1 MPKKKTEDPA
11 IAEDMTAMDVPLQEQ
26 TSEEQAGLTAGELP
40 AADETALADPLEAAD
55 AGATV
60 EADGAAGEVPVTPD
74 ADVQD
79 TPVEPPVE
87 VPLVEQPK
95 KPRRRAAAKKADAA
109 EAEQADAP
117 DAPPEPN
124 IPDGVPTAPAKPSRQ
139 STEKKRFYDLDFRE
153 LDKDLSPQ
161 QREEWDAIYA
171 SYRSKSTLTGAI
183 VGPEEIRYTV
193 QDKETGEMVTRKIPS
208 VAIIQYRVKVLIP
221 ETEMWM
227 PGEERPEFVMRNMA
241 RGAVIDYV
249 ILEVDRE
256 NECAVASR
264 RLALAA
270 KRHYFATAPGGHREG
285 EMMKCRVLAVGPKKC
300 LVEAGGYDLTLTQ
313 RDLSYT
319 AIADL
324 RERYEPGAELDCR
337 LKEYDRRE
345 NKLVISVKE
354 VNPNPFDGADR
365 RHPVG
370 SRRQAVI
377 SGKYG
382 GGVFCT
388 LPDDT
393 VCLCLYSPQHQDSS
407 FRIGDNVMVAIRQ
420 YDYRRKLIYG
430 RILSRW

>member
-1 MPKKKTEDPA
+1 MPKKKTEDAPVTEEA
-11 IAEDMTAMDVPLQEQ
+11 TAMDAPLSEQEAVV
-26 TSEEQAGLTAGELP
+26 SGGEAEP
-40 AADETALADPLEAAD
+40 PENGEMTQIGAD
-55 AGATV
+55 APSET
-60 EADGAAGEVPVTPD
+60 ERDGA
-74 ADVQD
+74 D
-79 TPVEPPVE
+79 T
-87 VPLVEQPK
+87 
-95 KPRRRAAAKKADAA
+95 AAPEDAA
-109 EAEQADAP
+109 VP
-117 DAPPEPN
+117 DAPPADEP
-124 IPDGVPTAPAKPSRQ
+124 PPEEPKKSRRRTAAKKVSSDAEEQEGVPNTPLKPDASDDSTGASNRSVRQ
-139 STEKKRFYDLDFRE
+139 AAEKKRFYDLDFRE

-161 QREEWDAIYA
+161 QREEWESIYA

-183 VGPEEIRYTV
+183 AGPEEIRYTV
-193 QDKETGEMVTRKIPS
+193 RDKESGEMTTRKIPS

-249 ILEVDRE
+249 ILEVNRE

-324 RERYEPGAELDCR
+324 RERYEPGTELDCR

-365 RHPVG
+365 RHPIG

>member
-11 IAEDMTAMDVPLQEQ
+11 VMEKMAAMEGQPQK
-26 TSEEQAGLTAGELP
+26 TGP
-40 AADETALADPLEAAD
+40 DETAGLPAGDGSSGPDMGTDAAAAPAETAEEYKD
-55 AGATV
+55 AVDAPTGQ
-60 EADGAAGEVPVTPD
+60 TPP
-74 ADVQD
+74 A
-79 TPVEPPVE
+79 EKE
-87 VPLVEQPK
+87 K
-95 KPRRRAAAKKADAA
+95 KPRRRTAVKKSAAAK
-109 EAEQADAP
+109 EQAEPLESDDPTVAP
-117 DAPPEPN
+117 VRSA
-124 IPDGVPTAPAKPSRQ
+124 APARQ
-139 STEKKRFYDLDFRE
+139 SVEKKSFFDLDFRE

-161 QREEWDAIYA
+161 QREEWEAIYA
-171 SYRSKSTLTGAI
+171 SYRAKSTLTGAI
-183 VGPEEIRYTV
+183 AGPEEIRYTV
-193 QDKETGEMVTRKIPS
+193 RDKETGEMVSRKIPS
-208 VAIIQYRVKVLIP
+208 LAIIKYRVKVLIP

-227 PGEERPEFVMRNMA
+227 PGEEQPEYVMRNMA
-241 RGAVIDYV
+241 QGAVIDYV
-249 ILEVDRE
+249 ILDVDRE

-270 KRHYFATAPGGHREG
+270 KRHYFSTASGGHRKG
-285 EMMKCRVLAVGPKKC
+285 EIMKCRVLAVGPKKC

-324 RERYEPGAELDCR
+324 RERYEPGEELDCR
-337 LKEYDRRE
+337 IKEYDRRE
-345 NKLVISVKE
+345 NRLVISVKE

-407 FRIGDNVMVAIRQ
+407 FRVGDNVMVAIRQ
-420 YDYRRKLIYG
+420 YDYRKKLIYG
-430 RILSRW
+430 RILARW

>member
-11 IAEDMTAMDVPLQEQ
+11 VMEEMAAMESHPQK
-26 TSEEQAGLTAGELP
+26 TGP
-40 AADETALADPLEAAD
+40 DETAGPPADDESSCPDMGTDAAAAPAETAEERKD
-55 AGATV
+55 AVDAPTGQ
-60 EADGAAGEVPVTPD
+60 TPP
-74 ADVQD
+74 A
-79 TPVEPPVE
+79 EKE
-87 VPLVEQPK
+87 K
-95 KPRRRAAAKKADAA
+95 KPRRRTAAKKSAAAK
-109 EAEQADAP
+109 EQAGSLDSDDPAVSP
-117 DAPPEPN
+117 ARSA
-124 IPDGVPTAPAKPSRQ
+124 APARQ
-139 STEKKRFYDLDFRE
+139 AVEKKSFFDLDFRE

-161 QREEWDAIYA
+161 QREEWEAIYA
-171 SYRSKSTLTGAI
+171 SYRAKSTLTGAI
-183 VGPEEIRYTV
+183 AGPEEIRYTV
-193 QDKETGEMVTRKIPS
+193 RDKETGEMVSRKIPS
-208 VAIIQYRVKVLIP
+208 LAIIKYRVKVLIP

-227 PGEERPEFVMRNMA
+227 PGEERPEYVMRNMA
-241 RGAVIDYV
+241 QGAVIDYV
-249 ILEVDRE
+249 ILDVDRE

-270 KRHYFATAPGGHREG
+270 KRHYFSTAAGGHRKG
-285 EMMKCRVLAVGPKKC
+285 EIMKCRVLAVGPKKC

-324 RERYEPGAELDCR
+324 RERYEPGEELDCR
-337 LKEYDRRE
+337 IKEYDRRE
-345 NKLVISVKE
+345 NRLVVSVKE

-407 FRIGDNVMVAIRQ
+407 FRVGDNVMVAIRQ
-420 YDYRRKLIYG
+420 YDYRKKLIYG
-430 RILSRW
+430 RILARW

>member
-11 IAEDMTAMDVPLQEQ
+11 IAEDALMMETTPQEMETGEITPLSGGDESSRPEPN
-26 TSEEQAGLTAGELP
+26 TDSSGAPAEADINVLGPAAESAETPVSPPEQAPP
-40 AADETALADPLEAAD
+40 AEE
-55 AGATV
+55 
-60 EADGAAGEVPVTPD
+60 E
-74 ADVQD
+74 
-79 TPVEPPVE
+79 
-87 VPLVEQPK
+87 K
-95 KPRRRAAAKKADAA
+95 KPRRRAAAKKTAPAA
-109 EAEQADAP
+109 AKQTEGQEEGRQEANASA
-117 DAPPEPN
+117 
-124 IPDGVPTAPAKPSRQ
+124 GMTAPAKSARQ
-139 STEKKRFYDLDFRE
+139 NAEKKSFFDLDFRE

-161 QREEWDAIYA
+161 QREEWEAIYA
-171 SYRSKSTLTGAI
+171 SYRSKSTLSGAI

-193 QDKETGEMVTRKIPS
+193 RDKETGEMVTRKIPS

-227 PGEERPEFVMRNMA
+227 PGEERPEYVMRNMA
-241 RGAVIDYV
+241 QGAVIDYV
-249 ILEVDRE
+249 ILDVDRK

-264 RLALAA
+264 RLALAV
-270 KRHYFATAPGGHREG
+270 KRHYFSTVPGGHREG

-324 RERYEPGAELDCR
+324 RERYEPGEELDCR
-337 LKEYDRRE
+337 LKEYNRRE
-345 NKLVISVKE
+345 NRLVISVKE

-420 YDYRRKLIYG
+420 FDYRKKLIYG